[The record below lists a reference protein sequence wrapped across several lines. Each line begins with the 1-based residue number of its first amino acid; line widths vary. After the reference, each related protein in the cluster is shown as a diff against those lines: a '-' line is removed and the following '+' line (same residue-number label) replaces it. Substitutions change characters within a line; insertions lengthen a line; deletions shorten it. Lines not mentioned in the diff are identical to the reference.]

1 MKKILIAYY
10 SWSGHTKALAMQLQA
25 ATHADTYEIQVP
37 AGTFSTDMYETSDQ
51 AKAQL
56 VAGQLPSLTQPLP
69 DLTAYDVILIGGPVW
84 SGALSTPVASFLAQ
98 LPDDH
103 TMLAPFYTDAGDA
116 GNYEADFKHA
126 AGKHQV
132 ATGLGSAY
140 PRVTTTQLQ
149 TWLEQFN

>member
-10 SWSGHTKALAMQLQA
+10 SWSGHTKALAGQLQA

-56 VAGQLPSLTQPLP
+56 EAGQLPTLTQPLP
-69 DLTAYDVILIGGPVW
+69 NLTKYEAILVGGPVW
-84 SGALSTPVASFLAQ
+84 SGALSTPVASFMAQ

-103 TMLAPFYTDAGDA
+103 TILAPFYTDAGDA
-116 GNYEADFKHA
+116 GNYEADFI
-126 AGKHQV
+126 
-132 ATGLGSAY
+132 
-140 PRVTTTQLQ
+140 P
-149 TWLEQFN
+149 